1 MTVLPGLWDMHVHLQ
16 LVGHS
21 DYDHW
26 DKTYPPAYES
36 IIFPAAAKQLLLAGV
51 TSARDL
57 GGPLA
62 PSISARDRINAGK
75 IPGPTM
81 YVSGPFIQ
89 HAPYP
94 GTEAYR
100 WGVNGVED
108 AQAKVRKLVDGKV
121 DVIKLI
127 DQDEMT
133 MEEVRAVVAEA
144 HRLGKP
150 VVAHAHRP
158 EEIRRALA
166 AGVDCLEHTGLATA
180 PEYPPD
186 IIAMLRERTAKM
198 SLGPLWWTPTVEGLL
213 NYEYFRDNPE
223 ALDDPAWQEGLPKDI
238 IDDVKK
244 SIEHPD
250 RLPYYQ
256 LTPARRPTLK
266 RKFTQLRES
275 GVTLLIG
282 TDSGIPM
289 NFHSH
294 STWRELDAWVT
305 DFGVDPMTA
314 IRAATYW
321 PSVAMKVDTQVGTVT
336 PGKYADIIA
345 VAATC
350 CATWRSSSAWTSS
363 SSTERD
369 TSSVDPEL
377 FGPTGRILKRGTHTC
392 RNQRSPNRSRWPPIS
407 SWTRSNRSSTKATS
421 GASSSSRKAVA
432 SWNSRSRSASSARCS
447 RRCWPRPAPSPRCSP
462 TARLR
467 WSERSLKVEFTS
479 LKFQVSRV
487 NAES

>member
-1 MTVLPGLWDMHVHLQ
+1 VISKRIGLAIAAVVLCCNPQPRGQTRAVKALVGGTLVDGNASHPIKNSVVIVEGDRIRAVGQVGTLAVPPGAELISTEGMTVLPGLWDMHVHLQ
-16 LVGHS
+16 IVGHA

-26 DKTYPPAYES
+26 DKTYPPAFES
-36 IIFPAAAKQLLLAGV
+36 VIFPASARQLLLAGV

-57 GGPLA
+57 GGPLE
-62 PSISARDRINAGK
+62 PSISTRDRINAGK

-94 GTEAYR
+94 GTESYR
-100 WGVNGVED
+100 WGVRGADD
-108 AQAKVRKLVDGKV
+108 ARAKVRKLVDGRV

-133 MEEVRAVVAEA
+133 MEEVSAVVDEA
-144 HRLGKP
+144 HKHGKP

-186 IIAMLRERTAKM
+186 VIAAIRERTAKM

-238 IDDVKK
+238 VDDVRK
-244 SIEHPD
+244 SLEHPD

-256 LTPARRPTLK
+256 LTPARRPTLG
-266 RKFTQLRES
+266 RKFNQLRDA
-275 GVTLLIG
+275 GVSLLIG

-305 DFGVDPMTA
+305 GFGVDAMTA

-321 PSVAMKVDTQVGTVT
+321 PAVAMKVESQVGTVA
-336 PGKYADIIA
+336 PGKFADIIA
-345 VAATC
+345 VRGDVLRYIALLQ
-350 CATWRSSSAWTSS
+350 R
-363 SSTERD
+363 
-369 TSSVDPEL
+369 VDIVIKH
-377 FGPTGRILKRGTHTC
+377 GIRYK
-392 RNQRSPNRSRWPPIS
+392 
-407 SWTRSNRSSTKATS
+407 
-421 GASSSSRKAVA
+421 
-432 SWNSRSRSASSARCS
+432 
-447 RRCWPRPAPSPRCSP
+447 
-462 TARLR
+462 
-467 WSERSLKVEFTS
+467 
-479 LKFQVSRV
+479 
-487 NAES
+487 

>member
-1 MTVLPGLWDMHVHLQ
+1 VITRRISALVIGLALALFTRAPLGQTRNVKALVGGTLIDGNASRPIQNSVIIIDGERVRAVGQVGTLAVPAGAEVISTEGMTVLPGLWDMHVHLQ
-16 LVGHS
+16 LVGHA

-100 WGVNGVED
+100 WGVNGPDD

-166 AGVDCLEHTGLATA
+166 AGVDCFEHTGLATA

-213 NYEYFRDNPE
+213 NYEYFRDNRE

-238 IDDVKK
+238 VDDVKK

-266 RKFTQLRES
+266 HKFTQLRES

-321 PSVAMKVDTQVGTVT
+321 PSVAMKVDAQVGTVT

-345 VAATC
+345 VRGDVLRYIALLQ
-350 CATWRSSSAWTSS
+350 R
-363 SSTERD
+363 
-369 TSSVDPEL
+369 VDL
-377 FGPTGRILKRGTHTC
+377 VIKHGT
-392 RNQRSPNRSRWPPIS
+392 RY
-407 SWTRSNRSSTKATS
+407 K
-421 GASSSSRKAVA
+421 
-432 SWNSRSRSASSARCS
+432 
-447 RRCWPRPAPSPRCSP
+447 
-462 TARLR
+462 
-467 WSERSLKVEFTS
+467 
-479 LKFQVSRV
+479 
-487 NAES
+487 